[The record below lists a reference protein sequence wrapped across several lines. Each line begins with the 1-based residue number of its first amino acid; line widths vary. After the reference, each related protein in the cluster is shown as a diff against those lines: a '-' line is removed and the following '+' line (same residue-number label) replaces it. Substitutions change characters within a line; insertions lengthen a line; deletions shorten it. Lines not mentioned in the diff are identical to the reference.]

1 MMIRRV
7 WIKTIGDNASIAITD
22 HGKRRG
28 TLPNSSTGA
37 PPRPLQRADN
47 GPLCALLLRRS
58 QAFLRTVLGRTTPYK
73 DPARDGLHRLKKP
86 GASERFAASLAPLF
100 FFRRPTRALPRLP
113 KTGCGFLQAA
123 IAWPCALGDKLQQA
137 AFYLGSN

>member
-22 HGKRRG
+22 HGKRRV

-47 GPLCALLLRRS
+47 GPLFPADDLRRR
-58 QAFLRTVLGRTTPYK
+58 LYEILKHGTMEIGR
-73 DPARDGLHRLKKP
+73 GLIVGRLT
-86 GASERFAASLAPLF
+86 SL
-100 FFRRPTRALPRLP
+100 
-113 KTGCGFLQAA
+113 
-123 IAWPCALGDKLQQA
+123 
-137 AFYLGSN
+137 